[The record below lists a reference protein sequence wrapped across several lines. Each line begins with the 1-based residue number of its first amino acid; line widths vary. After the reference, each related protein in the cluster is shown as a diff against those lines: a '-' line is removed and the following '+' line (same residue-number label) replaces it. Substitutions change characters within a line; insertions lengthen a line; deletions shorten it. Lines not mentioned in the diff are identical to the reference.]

1 MTRLPILRPD
11 ELSDR
16 QREISDAIAA
26 KRGGT
31 RGPFLMWLHSPG
43 LAERVDEL
51 GAYVRFDCSLDPRLR
66 ELILLICARHFDAQY
81 SWMAHADKAV
91 AAGVDAAA
99 IDRLAAKA
107 PDPGFGARD
116 EQVVHAFCTEL
127 LEDHFVSDE
136 TFAEALALFG
146 NEGVVDLIGSV
157 GNFSM
162 LAFCLNAF
170 EVDLKPDRK
179 PPFADV
185 GTYRKVP
192 SRLRPAR
199 ASLR

>member
-1 MTRLPILRPD
+1 MTRLPTLSPA

-16 QREISDAIAA
+16 QREISDRIAA

-51 GAYVRFDCSLDPRLR
+51 GAYVRFDSSLDLRLR

-91 AAGVDAAA
+91 DAGVDRAA
-99 IDRLAAKA
+99 IERLAARE
-107 PDPGFGARD
+107 DPGFAARD
-116 EQVVHAFCTEL
+116 EQVVFAFATEL
-127 LEDHFVSDE
+127 LEDHFVSDA
-136 TFAEALALFG
+136 TFAAALELFG
-146 NEGVVDLIGSV
+146 NAGVVDLIGSM

-170 EVDLKPDRK
+170 EVDLKRDR
-179 PPFADV
+179 PAPFADV
-185 GTYRKVP
+185 GDYRKVP
-192 SRLRPAR
+192 SRLQPEPAH
-199 ASLR
+199 LR